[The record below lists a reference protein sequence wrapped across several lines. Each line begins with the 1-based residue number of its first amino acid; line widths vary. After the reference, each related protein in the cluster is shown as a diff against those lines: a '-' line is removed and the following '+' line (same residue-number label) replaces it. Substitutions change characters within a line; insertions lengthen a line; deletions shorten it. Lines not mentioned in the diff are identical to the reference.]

1 MSCAPCMGIRRLES
15 IPAWRASSTLP
26 WQAAAPGRERRR
38 ATAAVLLAL
47 VVAAFETTVVTTAM
61 PTLTA
66 ELDGRALYAWVFTG
80 FLLASTVG
88 VLLGGRLS
96 DRLGRR
102 GTFVAGM
109 GLFLLGSVL
118 CGFSTSVPMLVA
130 FRVLQGLGAGAVQPT
145 TLTISSDLYTLEER
159 AAIQSLFTGAWG
171 LASVVG
177 PVVGG
182 LLTEHLGW
190 RSVFWVNVPVGTAR
204 RRDAAALVP
213 RPAPARLAA
222 LRARRSR
229 PRGAVH
235 DPGAARARAAGAPR
249 ARPSL
254 VVVLAA
260 ALAAWAFVRQQRRS
274 TDPLV
279 PPAVLRDR
287 TVRSGLVGGLVSG
300 GVLYT
305 LSAYVPAVDDVARR
319 SLRPRR
325 GRGPGSAPHR
335 VGAGQFLRRE
345 APAPRRPARLGRPRV
360 PRGRHR
366 RGALRPRAL
375 AGRLRRLALCLAGA
389 ARRRPRAG
397 GEHLHHRAAGARPLG
412 AAGRHHQRG
421 LCLPNARRQPRHR
434 GGEPPGGIRAPADP
448 AGGGHRGRRC
458 ARPRAARSARGGR
471 RTGGAG
477 PPVLE

>member
-1 MSCAPCMGIRRLES
+1 MEIAD
-15 IPAWRASSTLP
+15 TLP

-102 GTFVAGM
+102 ATFVAGM

-145 TLTISSDLYTLEER
+145 TLTISSDLYTLQER

-190 RSVFWVNVPVGTAR
+190 RSVFWVNVPVGLLAVAMLR
-204 RRDAAALVP
+204 RSYRDPPRRDSRPFELGGPALGALSMTLVLLALEP
-213 RPAPARLAA
+213 QALPAPAL
-222 LRARRSR
+222 
-229 PRGAVH
+229 
-235 DPGAARARAAGAPR
+235 
-249 ARPSL
+249 L
-254 VVVLAA
+254 VVVLTA
-260 ALAAWAFVRQQRRS
+260 ALAGWAFLRQQRRS

-287 TVRSGLVGGLVSG
+287 TVRSGLVGGLVAG

-305 LSAYVPAVDDVARR
+305 LSAYVPLWMM
-319 SLRPRR
+319 SH
-325 GRGPGSAPHR
+325 GGHSAL
-335 VGAGQFLRRE
+335 GAGVALVPLLTGWALGSSFGVKLLLRGGLRASAGLGFLVAGTGAALFGLALSQGASDGWLYASLGLLGVGLGPAASTCII
-345 APAPRRPARLGRPRV
+345 APQARVPWEQRGAITSAVYACRMLGGSLAIAVVNLLAGSQPRQVLLVVAIAVAGALALERLAPRGAEGGR
-360 PRGRHR
+360 
-366 RGALRPRAL
+366 AAL
-375 AGRLRRLALCLAGA
+375 A
-389 ARRRPRAG
+389 
-397 GEHLHHRAAGARPLG
+397 
-412 AAGRHHQRG
+412 
-421 LCLPNARRQPRHR
+421 
-434 GGEPPGGIRAPADP
+434 
-448 AGGGHRGRRC
+448 
-458 ARPRAARSARGGR
+458 
-471 RTGGAG
+471 T
-477 PPVLE
+477 PVLE

>member
-1 MSCAPCMGIRRLES
+1 ME
-15 IPAWRASSTLP
+15 ASSTLP

-102 GTFVAGM
+102 GTFVGGM

-159 AAIQSLFTGAWG
+159 AAIQSVFTGAWG
-171 LASVVG
+171 LASVIG

-182 LLTEHLGW
+182 LLTESLGW
-190 RSVFWVNVPVGTAR
+190 RSVFWVNVPVGLLAVALLR
-204 RRDAAALVP
+204 GSYRDPPPSREHSFELGGPALGALSITLVLLALEP
-213 RPAPARLAA
+213 QALPAPAVLGVLLAA
-222 LRARRSR
+222 GL
-229 PRGAVH
+229 
-235 DPGAARARAAGAPR
+235 AG
-249 ARPSL
+249 
-254 VVVLAA
+254 
-260 ALAAWAFVRQQRRS
+260 WAFVRQQRRS
-274 TDPLV
+274 VDPLV

-305 LSAYVPAVDDVARR
+305 LSAYVPLWMVAHGGHTALGAGVALVPLLAGWALGSSFGVKLLLRGGLRASAGLGFLLAGTGAALFDVALTYGCLLYTSDAADER
-319 SLRPRR
+319 S
-325 GRGPGSAPHR
+325 S
-335 VGAGQFLRRE
+335 V
-345 APAPRRPARLGRPRV
+345 
-360 PRGRHR
+360 
-366 RGALRPRAL
+366 
-375 AGRLRRLALCLAGA
+375 
-389 ARRRPRAG
+389 
-397 GEHLHHRAAGARPLG
+397 
-412 AAGRHHQRG
+412 
-421 LCLPNARRQPRHR
+421 
-434 GGEPPGGIRAPADP
+434 
-448 AGGGHRGRRC
+448 
-458 ARPRAARSARGGR
+458 
-471 RTGGAG
+471 
-477 PPVLE
+477 

>member
-1 MSCAPCMGIRRLES
+1 MEAT
-15 IPAWRASSTLP
+15 STLP

-102 GTFVAGM
+102 GTFVGGM

-159 AAIQSLFTGAWG
+159 AAIQSVFTGAWG
-171 LASVVG
+171 LASVIG

-182 LLTEHLGW
+182 LLTESLGW
-190 RSVFWVNVPVGTAR
+190 RSVFWVNVPVGLLAVVLLR
-204 RRDAAALVP
+204 RSYRDPPRSREGSFDVGGAALGALSMTLVLLALEP
-213 RPAPARLAA
+213 QALSGPAVLAV
-222 LRARRSR
+222 L
-229 PRGAVH
+229 
-235 DPGAARARAAGAPR
+235 
-249 ARPSL
+249 
-254 VVVLAA
+254 LAA
-260 ALAAWAFVRQQRRS
+260 ALTGWAFIRQQRRS
-274 TDPLV
+274 ADPLLL
-279 PPAVLRDR
+279 PAVLRDR

-305 LSAYVPAVDDVARR
+305 LSAYVPLWMVAHGGHTALGAGVALVPLLAGWALGSSFGVKLLLRGGLRASAGLGFLLAGTGAALFDVALTYGAWDGWLYA
-319 SLRPRR
+319 SL
-325 GRGPGSAPHR
+325 GLLGIGLGPAASTCIIAPQAR
-335 VGAGQFLRRE
+335 VRWEQ
-345 APAPRRPARLGRPRV
+345 
-360 PRGRHR
+360 
-366 RGALRPRAL
+366 RGAITSAVYACRMLGGSLAIALVNLLGGSEPRQILMVVGIAVAGAIALERLAPGAEAGGRAAL
-375 AGRLRRLALCLAGA
+375 A
-389 ARRRPRAG
+389 
-397 GEHLHHRAAGARPLG
+397 
-412 AAGRHHQRG
+412 
-421 LCLPNARRQPRHR
+421 
-434 GGEPPGGIRAPADP
+434 
-448 AGGGHRGRRC
+448 
-458 ARPRAARSARGGR
+458 
-471 RTGGAG
+471 T
-477 PPVLE
+477 PVLE